1 MAEQRPLMSAL
12 NKLKKTNLKKQIYW
26 VYSVYEVKT
35 SKEVW
40 WSTFFM
46 LSTAPSLVCPW
57 QDIIFILMFCS
68 RIQHKS
74 ESFQF
79 HLVLETDSLKEHY
92 FFKQMKAEVLLT
104 QLEK

>member
-1 MAEQRPLMSAL
+1 
-12 NKLKKTNLKKQIYW
+12 
-26 VYSVYEVKT
+26 
-35 SKEVW
+35 
-40 WSTFFM
+40 
-46 LSTAPSLVCPW
+46 
-57 QDIIFILMFCS
+57 MFCS

-104 QLEK
+104 QLEKNVNHRSLNVYTSGDRTQQNNNSPGQKKKLKCSLT